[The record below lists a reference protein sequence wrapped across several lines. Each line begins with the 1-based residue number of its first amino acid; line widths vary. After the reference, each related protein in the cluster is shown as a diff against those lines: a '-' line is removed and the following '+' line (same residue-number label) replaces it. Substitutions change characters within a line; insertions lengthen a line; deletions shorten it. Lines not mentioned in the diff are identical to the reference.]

1 MFWISISGTQIEA
14 EDYAYTIKIM
24 NSAERRTKEMYP
36 FTGKRGCVSCEV
48 SHEDMMKSGNAVF
61 LNKVMLES
69 AANEN
74 DGKSLKFECCLVIDE
89 TDLPSLTFV
98 PDYQIFKSSTS

>member
-1 MFWISISGTQIEA
+1 M
-14 EDYAYTIKIM
+14 IM
-24 NSAERRTKEMYP
+24 RELP
-36 FTGKRGCVSCEV
+36 KRGIEEGKCVSCDV

-74 DGKSLKFECCLVIDE
+74 DGKSLKFECCLVIE
-89 TDLPSLTFV
+89 KKQLTCTLV
-98 PDYQIFKSSTS
+98 MFKKSQVQH